1 MTIHRAK
8 IVEDRIGGLLAKYY
22 RSDYDAEP
30 NEEYAVIT
38 SRKYYEMAF
47 QLFCVFENKF
57 GKGDSYDDH
66 FKHETSAFAAEQAMR
81 AFMDRF
87 MIFVEDLDHQEILD
101 AQAEEMEEL
110 KEQ

>member
-1 MTIHRAK
+1 MTIHREK

-22 RSDYDAEP
+22 RRDDDAEP

-66 FKHETSAFAAEQAMR
+66 WKHETSAFAAEQAMR
-81 AFMDRF
+81 AFMSRF
-87 MIFVEDLDHQEILD
+87 MILVEDLDHQEILD

-110 KEQ
+110 KDQ